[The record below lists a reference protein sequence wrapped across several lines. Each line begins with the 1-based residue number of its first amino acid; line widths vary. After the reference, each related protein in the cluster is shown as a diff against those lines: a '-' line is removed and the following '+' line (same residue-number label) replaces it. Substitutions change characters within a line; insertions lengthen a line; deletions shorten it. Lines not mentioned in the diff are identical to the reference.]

1 MPGSHYDCH
10 ETVDEFV
17 RDKEHSNFCGFFSPK
32 RKFDSKGPDNDEK
45 KTKAVDA
52 FNALFS

>member
-10 ETVDEFV
+10 ETVDELV
-17 RDKEHSNFCGFFSPK
+17 KDKERSNFCGMFSPK
-32 RKFDSKGPDNDEK
+32 RNFATNGSGTDER